1 MVNTAQSTGEP
12 MRERRYGSVRM
23 SVSLAPVIF
32 PIDFADLAQALKK
45 KQYEIIVEAP
55 RAGIGQRVG
64 GAGVIAKKGD
74 VSIVADSER
83 RFVGVDGRS
92 PKDVSYSFEELTQI
106 LKDEL
111 WVDVHAQVAFY
122 EVIMRLNV
130 LARSNPTKA
139 IAEFFEDLVGI
150 QVLDSIIG
158 ERTSLFTIRLVPKDK
173 LPSGNEW
180 FDIRLEP
187 DVSRPEQA
195 MMVEIIYR
203 KASYEDVRDFIN
215 TADQKIEAIL
225 DRLEQKR
232 WL

>member
-1 MVNTAQSTGEP
+1 MVNTVQSTGEP

-23 SVSLAPVIF
+23 TVSLRPVIF
-32 PIDFADLAQALKK
+32 PLDFVDLTQALKER
-45 KQYEIIVEAP
+45 QYDVTIDLP
-55 RAGIGQRVG
+55 MAGIGRRVG
-64 GAGVIAKKGD
+64 GAGVIAKRGD
-74 VSIVADSER
+74 ISIVADSDR

-92 PKDVSYSFEELTQI
+92 PKDVSHSFEELTQI

-122 EVIMRLNV
+122 EVTMRLNV
-130 LARSNPTKA
+130 LARSNPTK
-139 IAEFFEDLVGI
+139 IITGFFEHLEGI
-150 QVLDSIIG
+150 QVLESIIG

-180 FDIRLEP
+180 FDIRIEP

-195 MMVEIIYR
+195 VAVEIVYR
-203 KASYEDVRDFIN
+203 KAAYKDVRNFID

-232 WL
+232 